1 MGVIVPK
8 ENACIPRKDR
18 GLIEANHRR
27 IGIFVSKNDPG
38 YIRVMGT
45 IRDLIEKI
53 GNLPALPAA
62 QKAPWAAAP
71 AVGVKVLAL
80 GTAPPGYFRGHVLI

>member
-1 MGVIVPK
+1 
-8 ENACIPRKDR
+8 
-18 GLIEANHRR
+18 
-27 IGIFVSKNDPG
+27 
-38 YIRVMGT
+38 MGT
-45 IRDLIEKI
+45 IGDLIKKI

-71 AVGVKVLAL
+71 AVGVKALAL